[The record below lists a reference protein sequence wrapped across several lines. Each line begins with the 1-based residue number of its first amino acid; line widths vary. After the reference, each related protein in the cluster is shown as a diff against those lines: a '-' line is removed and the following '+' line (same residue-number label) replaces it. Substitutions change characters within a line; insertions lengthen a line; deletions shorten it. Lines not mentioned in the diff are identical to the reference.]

1 MCFAFSKKLT
11 DCAGHF
17 GYIQLQLPV
26 FHAGYFRHT
35 LTILQ
40 CCCKQCS
47 RILLGPED
55 RASFLKKI
63 KTPRIDALTKAAIF
77 KRIVELCKRASTCP
91 YCGYANGKM
100 IHNNIMRIFYF
111 IYILLGVVKKM
122 TGGFFKIVHEKY
134 RAKNADEQLD
144 MQIRQMSEI
153 VKLYPELKSN
163 IQRPVVSII
172 HISSYFDAN
181 DGWMV

>member
-1 MCFAFSKKLT
+1 
-11 DCAGHF
+11 
-17 GYIQLQLPV
+17 
-26 FHAGYFRHT
+26 
-35 LTILQ
+35 
-40 CCCKQCS
+40 
-47 RILLGPED
+47 
-55 RASFLKKI
+55 
-63 KTPRIDALTKAAIF
+63 
-77 KRIVELCKRASTCP
+77 
-91 YCGYANGKM
+91 
-100 IHNNIMRIFYF
+100 
-111 IYILLGVVKKM
+111 M

-181 DGWMV
+181 DGWFDRNY